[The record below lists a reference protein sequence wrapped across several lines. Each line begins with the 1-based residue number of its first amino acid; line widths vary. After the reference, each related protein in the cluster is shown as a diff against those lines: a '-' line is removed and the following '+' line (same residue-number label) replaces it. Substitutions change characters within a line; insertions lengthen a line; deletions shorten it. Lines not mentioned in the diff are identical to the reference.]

1 MKDVKSE
8 DETIKYQKVHVSF
21 QSTSSCNIQ
30 CVNSLNENMLFTSKK
45 SRGSGAQKRS
55 WVIEMNSARQ
65 LYLNTYGQVDTID
78 WLIKKCHLFFISW
91 KYWHSAKLHVDALV
105 LVIPYNM
112 YKEIATE
119 KTSLDFLG

>member
-45 SRGSGAQKRS
+45 SQGSGAQKRS
-55 WVIEMNSARQ
+55 WVIEINSARQ
-65 LYLNTYGQVDTID
+65 LYLNIYGQVDTID
-78 WLIKKCHLFFISW
+78 WLIKKCHLFYFTE
-91 KYWHSAKLHVDALV
+91 V
-105 LVIPYNM
+105 L
-112 YKEIATE
+112 A
-119 KTSLDFLG
+119 